1 MLKLLRI
8 KEHLALVSAEYARFS
23 STNPSA
29 TGDLEIL
36 LQRQKP
42 EDIRI
47 RKSTNADY
55 RSFKETIWVIGKDY
69 MRFQIHYRM
78 HVMMALL

>member
-8 KEHLALVSAEYARFS
+8 KEHLALVSAEYARLS
-23 STNPSA
+23 STNPSSQDTA
-29 TGDLEIL
+29 ALENL

-55 RSFKETIWVIGKDY
+55 LSFKETIWVEPVK
-69 MRFQIHYRM
+69 
-78 HVMMALL
+78 